1 MKENNS
7 RVIYEIMK
15 ILILTKNRYTKE
27 IQFDLINILQIIILG
42 ILQLIQYNLRIDQIK
57 RIVQFSQYNY
67 LGTNSILK
75 IGIYSTKQ
83 EKLYIALLS
92 KKDLVQAFIPRTI
105 PEVYKKYK

>member
-42 ILQLIQYNLRIDQIK
+42 IL
-57 RIVQFSQYNY
+57 
-67 LGTNSILK
+67 
-75 IGIYSTKQ
+75 
-83 EKLYIALLS
+83 
-92 KKDLVQAFIPRTI
+92 
-105 PEVYKKYK
+105 